1 MEKIL
6 IIDDDPEICNVIS
19 RLVKLLGHDAQS
31 AHTLEKG
38 LWLALNNDVDIIFL
52 DLQFPEGNGLDIL
65 PELIRSPSFPEV
77 IIITGSGVAAAELAF
92 KYGAWDYVQ
101 KPFLPE
107 EITLPLSRALQYRKE
122 KETAASPV
130 PLKRP
135 DIIGNSPA
143 INSCIEAVA
152 RSAATDAS
160 VLITGETGT
169 GKELFARAI
178 HANSKR
184 SQNNFIVV
192 DCGALPETLVESIL
206 FGYEK
211 GAFTGADKGREGLIA
226 QADGGTIFLDEIG
239 ELPYST
245 QKAFLRTIQ
254 ERRIRPIGA
263 RQESP
268 VDFRLVAATN
278 RDLEEMVN
286 KGTFRED
293 LLFRIR
299 AIEIKLPPLRDR
311 TDDIREITIQK
322 IQRLCQQYDIGIK
335 GISQDFLETLQDQ
348 AWPGNVRELVNVLEY
363 SLASAG
369 NDPVLIP
376 KHIPHQYRAA
386 SLRKA
391 SSEVGQN
398 DDLSA
403 EKSSPEIISK
413 TLAQYREENL
423 NRIERLYLVRLQ
435 EQVGADRHKASTISG
450 LSKSQLYALLKKHDL
465 AGFKG

>member
-1 MEKIL
+1 MTVEKIL

-19 RLVKLLGHDAQS
+19 RLVKLMDHDALS
-31 AHTLEKG
+31 AHTMEEG
-38 LWLALNNDVDIIFL
+38 LGLALNNDVDIVFL

-65 PELIRSPSFPEV
+65 PEIIRSPSRPEV
-77 IIITGSGVAAAELAF
+77 IIITGSGVAGAELAF

-101 KPFLPE
+101 KPFLSE

-122 KETAASPV
+122 KESAASPV
-130 PLKRP
+130 PLKCP
-135 DIIGNSPA
+135 DIIGNSTA

-152 RSAATDAS
+152 GSVATDAS

-184 SQNNFIVV
+184 SHRNFIVV

-206 FGYEK
+206 FGYER

-268 VDFRLVAATN
+268 VDFSLVAATN
-278 RDLEEMVN
+278 RDLEKMVGM
-286 KGTFRED
+286 GTFRED

-299 AIEIKLPPLRDR
+299 AIEIKLPPLRER
-311 TDDIREITIQK
+311 SEDIREIAILK
-322 IQRLCQQYDIGIK
+322 IQRLCMQYSIGIK
-335 GISQDFLETLQDQ
+335 GISQDFLE
-348 AWPGNVRELVNVLEY
+348 VLE
-363 SLASAG
+363 
-369 NDPVLIP
+369 N
-376 KHIPHQYRAA
+376 
-386 SLRKA
+386 
-391 SSEVGQN
+391 
-398 DDLSA
+398 
-403 EKSSPEIISK
+403 
-413 TLAQYREENL
+413 
-423 NRIERLYLVRLQ
+423 
-435 EQVGADRHKASTISG
+435 
-450 LSKSQLYALLKKHDL
+450 
-465 AGFKG
+465 